1 MVVPLPL
8 YNMDAQKAKVTQDFN
23 RAFSQITEG
32 CGRPVCFN
40 KDCFNCPSQ
49 EKHPKAKAAAILAQ
63 RFARSQFPMPC
74 PVDPIASS
82 GPADVRT
89 VLMTTFQNL
98 DILGAYFLERDV
110 DGDYPGYV
118 TAEYPGIDRKALR
131 EMYDQAQEL
140 VAAGKLAEQWLS
152 QCLSCIKFTDYTSLF
167 LPRAALILLEIPD
180 LMQPEMREGLERV
193 LQLITTGENQETR
206 ETMARWLSN
215 YSGNHLLQLIYP
227 IQQYI
232 TVLLCEDKHN
242 IRSEK
247 LVTAIEVLDIIQTAN
262 KRYEKVSYK
271 EFYNDA
277 VNKEVDLREQF
288 VNWKQFGGLANQR
301 HQQDMFSVLYYP
313 WLLDSSTKAEL
324 LQLDTSLQQRRY
336 MTESLMEA
344 MEAGQN
350 SYTPFLVL
358 DIRRDNIVHDALARL
373 LHGERTLKKPLKIH
387 FVNEEGVDGGG
398 LQKEFFQLIVKELF
412 DEKFGM
418 FQYYEDTRMYWF
430 NPDTLAQ
437 AEEFELIGL
446 VLGLAIYNSNILDVH
461 LPLTIYKK
469 LLGYK
474 TNIEDLA
481 EFNPQLARGL
491 KEVLVMEGDVET
503 MLCRTFD
510 VETNAYDSVMHHPL
524 KPEGSA
530 IPVTNANREEYVQ
543 LYVDWV
549 LNKSAGPWF
558 DAFQR
563 GFLKVCGGELLSMFR
578 PEELELLVCGNPVL
592 DFTELE
598 RVCVYEDGYVKDSRA
613 CRMLWKVLHSLT
625 EEQKKRFLFFVTGSD
640 RAPINGLGSLR
651 FVISR
656 NGPDSER
663 LMTAHTCFNHLL
675 LPEYSSEEKIRR
687 MLLVAISNAEGFGL
701 R

>member
-1 MVVPLPL
+1 
-8 YNMDAQKAKVTQDFN
+8 MDPQKVKGTLDFN
-23 RAFSQITEG
+23 RAFTQFTEG

-40 KDCFNCPSQ
+40 KDCFSCPFQ
-49 EKHPKAKAAAILAQ
+49 DKVPKAKAAGLLAQ
-63 RFARSQFPMPC
+63 RFAHSQFPLFC
-74 PVDPIASS
+74 TADPIASS
-82 GPADVRT
+82 GPADART
-89 VLMTTFQNL
+89 MLMTTFQNL
-98 DILGAYFLERDV
+98 DILGAYFLDRDV
-110 DGDYPGYV
+110 HGDYPSHV
-118 TAEYPGIDRKALR
+118 TQNYPGIDQKALR
-131 EMYDQAQEL
+131 ELYSQAQEL
-140 VAAGKLAEQWLS
+140 VAAGKLAEQWLP
-152 QCLSCIKFTDYTSLF
+152 QCLSCVKFTAYTSLF
-167 LPRAALILLEIPD
+167 LPRAALILLEVPD
-180 LMQPEMREGLERV
+180 LMQPEMREGLEKI
-193 LQLITTGENQETR
+193 LQLIITGENPETR
-206 ETMARWLSN
+206 ATMTVWLSS

-232 TVLLCEDKHN
+232 TVLLCEDKQN
-242 IRSEK
+242 IRSPQ
-247 LVTAIEVLDIIQTAN
+247 LIAAIEVLDILQTAN
-262 KRYEKVSYK
+262 QRFEKVSYK

-277 VNKEVDLREQF
+277 VNKEIDLRLQF
-288 VNWKQFGGLANQR
+288 INWKRFGAARDARQEV
-301 HQQDMFSVLYYP
+301 FSVLAHP

-324 LQLDTSLQQRRY
+324 LQLDAGLQQRY
-336 MTESLMEA
+336 FVNESMMEA
-344 MEAGQN
+344 MEAGLH
-350 SYTPFLVL
+350 SFSPFLVL
-358 DIRRDNIVHDALARL
+358 DIRRENIVQDALARL
-373 LHGERTLKKPLKIH
+373 LHEERTLKKPLKIH

-412 DEKFGM
+412 DLKFGM
-418 FQYYEDTRMYWF
+418 FQYYEDTRLYWF

-437 AEEFELIGL
+437 AEEFELIGI

-474 TNIEDLA
+474 TDIEDLA

-491 KEVLVMEGDVET
+491 KEVLVLQGDVESV
-503 MLCRTFD
+503 LCRTFE
-510 VETNAYDSVMHHPL
+510 VETSAFDSIIHHPL
-524 KPEGSA
+524 KPNGSSIA
-530 IPVTNANREEYVQ
+530 VTNSNREEYVQ

-549 LNKSAGPWF
+549 LNKAPGAWF
-558 DAFQR
+558 EAFQR

-598 RVCVYEDGYVKDSRA
+598 RVCVYEDGYLKDSRV
-613 CRMLWKVLHSLT
+613 CRMLWKVLHSLA

-640 RAPINGLGSLR
+640 RAPINGLGSMR